1 MKSLRPHHVSLYELA
16 LGDAQAPPLLQ
27 VSPTTFKS
35 MLGSFLDLLIDRQI
49 PATLWLKLPQGEV
62 WTAEIERYRAAATAS
77 YTLYLLGS
85 TVSSV
90 ADEAVM
96 AEEIEMAEVEM
107 AEVEMAEI
115 EMAERAVVDIAELPI
130 ATASKTIRLP
140 LSADAPLRREYLLQ
154 IVSPDFCG
162 LLVAHRPRP
171 VRQQAGST
179 PPPGSPPGSNLN
191 AKGSQPEASKA
202 EASKAEAR
210 KAEASAEDDL
220 ERRHPLNALCSFDLQ
235 AMQRV
240 LTGISGAILGEPSE
254 SSFNPT
260 YTTLNG
266 LVNHWQVLVS
276 ECAGSPLKPDIL
288 SYLFTKQVQTQ
299 EEIWHSTALHRRQA
313 EVATLL
319 QMENEEFQN
328 AIRLKDEFLTTVGQE
343 LRSPLAT
350 MKTALS
356 LLNSSS
362 LKPAQRQRY
371 LDMLTHECDRQ
382 SSLITSV
389 LDLLQLEKVDDR
401 IPAQPLRLQS
411 VVPGIV
417 STYQPLAQEKGIVMA
432 YLIPDELAAVA
443 CTASWLRQIMINL
456 LHNGIKFTQSGGR
469 VWITAKPQGDYVQ
482 VDVRDT
488 GVGIPQSDIPKVFDR
503 FYRIRPGTNDVSGSG
518 LGLSIVQQLLLRCG
532 GSISVKSR
540 LGEGSTFSVLLPV
553 FR

>member
-1 MKSLRPHHVSLYELA
+1 MKPLRPHNVSLYELA

-35 MLGSFLDLLIDRQI
+35 MLGSFLDLLIDQQI

-85 TVSSV
+85 TMSSV
-90 ADEAVM
+90 ADEAV
-96 AEEIEMAEVEM
+96 IAEVEM
-107 AEVEMAEI
+107 AELEM
-115 EMAERAVVDIAELPI
+115 AELPI
-130 ATASKTIRLP
+130 ATSSKTIRLP
-140 LSADAPLRREYLLQ
+140 LGADTPLRREYLLQ
-154 IVSPDFCG
+154 IVSPEFCG

-179 PPPGSPPGSNLN
+179 PPAGLPLGNNLN
-191 AKGSQPEASKA
+191 AKERQL
-202 EASKAEAR
+202 EAR
-210 KAEASAEDDL
+210 KAESSAEDDL

-254 SSFNPT
+254 SSFNPAH
-260 YTTLNG
+260 TTLNG
-266 LVNHWQVLVS
+266 LVNHWHVLVS
-276 ECAGSPLKPDIL
+276 ECSGSPLKPDIL

-299 EEIWHSTALHRRQA
+299 EEIWHNTALHRRQA

-356 LLNSSS
+356 LLNSPS
-362 LKPAQRQRY
+362 LKSAQRQRY

-389 LDLLQLEKVDDR
+389 LDLLQLENVDDR
-401 IPAQPLRLQS
+401 IPAQPLQLQS

-540 LGEGSTFSVLLPV
+540 LGEGSTFSVLLPI

>member
-1 MKSLRPHHVSLYELA
+1 MKPLRPHHVSLYELA
-16 LGDAQAPPLLQ
+16 LGDAQAPSLLQ

-90 ADEAVM
+90 ADEAVI
-96 AEEIEMAEVEM
+96 AEVEMPEVEM
-107 AEVEMAEI
+107 AEVEMAE
-115 EMAERAVVDIAELPI
+115 RAVVEMAELPI
-130 ATASKTIRLP
+130 AIDSKTIRLP
-140 LSADAPLRREYLLQ
+140 LSADTPLRREYLLQ

-171 VRQQAGST
+171 VRQQAGLT
-179 PPPGSPPGSNLN
+179 PQSGSPPGSNLN
-191 AKGSQPEASKA
+191 AKGSQPEAR
-202 EASKAEAR
+202 KAEAR

-254 SSFNPT
+254 SSFNPA
-260 YTTLNG
+260 YTTLKG
-266 LVNHWQVLVS
+266 LINQWYVLVS

-356 LLNSSS
+356 LLNSPS

-432 YLIPDELAAVA
+432 YLIPDELVAVA

-456 LHNGIKFTQSGGR
+456 LHNGIKFTHSGGR

-540 LGEGSTFSVLLPV
+540 LGEGSTFSVLLPI

>member
-16 LGDAQAPPLLQ
+16 LGDAQAPQLLQ

-85 TVSSV
+85 TMSSV
-90 ADEAVM
+90 ADGAVM
-96 AEEIEMAEVEM
+96 AEIEMAEVEM
-107 AEVEMAEI
+107 AE
-115 EMAERAVVDIAELPI
+115 RAVVEIAELPI

-140 LSADAPLRREYLLQ
+140 LGADTPLRREYLLQ
-154 IVSPDFCG
+154 IVSPGFCG

-179 PPPGSPPGSNLN
+179 PPPGSPPGNNLN
-191 AKGSQPEASKA
+191 AKGSQPDAR
-202 EASKAEAR
+202 KAEAR

-540 LGEGSTFSVLLPV
+540 LGEGSTFSVLLPI

>member
-16 LGDAQAPPLLQ
+16 LGDTQAPSLLQ

-107 AEVEMAEI
+107 AEI

-154 IVSPDFCG
+154 IVSPEFCG

-179 PPPGSPPGSNLN
+179 PQPGAPPGNNLN
-191 AKGSQPEASKA
+191 AKGSKPDAR
-202 EASKAEAR
+202 KAEAR

-254 SSFNPT
+254 SSFNPA
-260 YTTLNG
+260 YTTLKG
-266 LVNHWQVLVS
+266 LVNHWHVLVS
-276 ECAGSPLKPDIL
+276 ECSGSPLKPDIL

-319 QMENEEFQN
+319 QMENEDFQN

-540 LGEGSTFSVLLPV
+540 LGEGSTFSVLLPI